1 MSPHIIELTDAQT
14 GSRASI
20 LASQGFNCFRYR
32 AMTPSGPIDAIW
44 APPGFESGT
53 ERPSRGGI
61 PILFP
66 FPGRIAGTALLWE
79 GKQYPLEP
87 GDALGNAIHGFVHTR
102 PWRIE
107 KQSPSSVTGVF
118 QASVDD
124 SSLAA
129 RWPSDFKITAQ
140 YKLHRNTLSLR
151 LRVKNSGDE
160 ELPFGCGIH
169 PYFAI
174 PLGGTS
180 GEQCVARVPVYGG
193 WELKDMIVTGTPL
206 PLGDRVALVQ
216 GMRLGDMRLDNVF
229 TALLP
234 RKGHPRAEIH
244 DPHSG
249 RTLVM
254 TFDSSFEF
262 IVVYNPPH
270 RSAVCIEPYSCLPDA
285 FRLDREWNWNEEPDE
300 ESASANWDDEDT
312 DADDEENDAWR
323 DELID
328 EDAYVECEDDDVGDW
343 RDKPSPDWIDERKE
357 TGLGVLDPGLT
368 FTANVE
374 FRVE

>member
-1 MSPHIIELTDAQT
+1 
-14 GSRASI
+14 
-20 LASQGFNCFRYR
+20 
-32 AMTPSGPIDAIW
+32 MTESGPIDVIW

-66 FPGRIAGTALLWE
+66 FPGRIAGAVMRWE
-79 GKQYPLEP
+79 GKEYPLEP
-87 GDALGNAIHGFVHTR
+87 GDALGNSIHGFVHTR

-107 KQSPSSVTGVF
+107 KQSAHSVTGVF

-124 SSLAA
+124 STLAT

-140 YKLHRNTLSLR
+140 YKLNRGTLTMR
-151 LRVKNSGDE
+151 LRVKNTGDE

-180 GEQCVARVPVYGG
+180 GEQCVARVPVYSG

-206 PLGDRVALVQ
+206 PLGDHVALVQ
-216 GMRLGDMRLDNVF
+216 GMRLGDMQFDNVF

-234 RKGHPRAEIH
+234 RAADPRAELH

-285 FRLDREWNWNEEPDE
+285 FRLDPIWLEAKERQWREKERKEWNRWAQSASQESGDEGRDEWDSDEDE
-300 ESASANWDDEDT
+300 EWRNDLDYDSDDAASEESDDDED
-312 DADDEENDAWR
+312 
-323 DELID
+323 
-328 EDAYVECEDDDVGDW
+328 VDW

-357 TGLGVLDPGLT
+357 AGLIVLNPGQT
-368 FTANVE
+368 FSANVSL
-374 FRVE
+374 RVD